1 MTPPPSQPATSPESL
16 SAPSNLQW
24 DQFLIDFFASRP
36 LPQSPLQAIFEPLRQ
51 PGTDGMV
58 VVGQIGQTMDGRIAT
73 VTGQSK
79 YVNGPAGLTH
89 LHQLRALVDAVLIGV
104 GTAVADNPQLTVRL
118 VNGNSPA
125 RVILDPTARLAP
137 DSHVWCDDGVQKIWV
152 VADGVVASP
161 PPQVELLSLP
171 AIDDAINPI
180 HLLQRLSSRG
190 LKRILIEGGAETVS
204 RFIRA
209 NCLDRLHLIVA
220 PIIMGSGRPSFNL
233 PPIEHMDQALRL
245 PVQTHLLDNEIVFDC
260 ALRSQRLSAD
270 ANR

>member
-1 MTPPPSQPATSPESL
+1 
-16 SAPSNLQW
+16 
-24 DQFLIDFFASRP
+24 
-36 LPQSPLQAIFEPLRQ
+36 
-51 PGTDGMV
+51 
-58 VVGQIGQTMDGRIAT
+58 MDGRIAT

-79 YVNGPAGLTH
+79 YVNGSAGLAH

-118 VNGNSPA
+118 VNGKSPA

-137 DSHVWCDDGVQKIWV
+137 DSLVWRDDGIQKIWV
-152 VADGVVASP
+152 VADGVAASP

-171 AIDDAINPI
+171 AVDGAINPI
-180 HLLQRLSSRG
+180 HLLQCLSARR

-245 PVQTHLLDNEIVFDC
+245 PVQSHLLDNEIVFDC

>member
-1 MTPPPSQPATSPESL
+1 
-16 SAPSNLQW
+16 
-24 DQFLIDFFASRP
+24 
-36 LPQSPLQAIFEPLRQ
+36 
-51 PGTDGMV
+51 MV
-58 VVGQIGQTMDGRIAT
+58 VVGQIGQTIDGRIAT

-118 VNGNSPA
+118 VNGKSPA

-137 DSHVWCDDGVQKIWV
+137 DSLVWRDDGIQKIWV
-152 VADGVVASP
+152 VADGVAASP

-171 AIDDAINPI
+171 AVDGAINPI
-180 HLLQRLSSRG
+180 HLLQRLSACG

-209 NCLDRLHLIVA
+209 HCLDRLHLIVA

-260 ALRSQRLSAD
+260 TLRSQRLSAD